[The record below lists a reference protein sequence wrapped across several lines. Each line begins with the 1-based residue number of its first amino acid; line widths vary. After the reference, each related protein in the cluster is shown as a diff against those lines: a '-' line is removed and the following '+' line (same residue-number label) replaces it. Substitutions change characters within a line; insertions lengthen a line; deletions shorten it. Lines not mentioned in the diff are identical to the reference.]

1 MGLTANPPLG
11 PRPPKYLPP
20 LPPPYPNT
28 HNTPTLPTPQLKAVR
43 DGAVVYQERSHLA
56 VYFYFAV
63 ILFCLYMAPSPAF
76 LALSLALMMLHM
88 DLYGAV
94 LHVVLD
100 HAPFIDLPIISPGCL
115 EFQWHH
121 AIPRDIVS
129 KPFVEVVSGMG
140 GGGGSKHAH

>member
-1 MGLTANPPLG
+1 M
-11 PRPPKYLPP
+11 
-20 LPPPYPNT
+20 
-28 HNTPTLPTPQLKAVR
+28 
-43 DGAVVYQERSHLA
+43 VYQERSHLA

-63 ILFCLYMAPSPAF
+63 IVGCLWMAPSPAF

-129 KPFVEVVSGMG
+129 KPFVEVVSWRVWCGHAGSVGLGAAEATHPGGSNSEGGSARGCWAG
-140 GGGGSKHAH
+140 GGWRPRGRHRNQHKTGA

>member
-1 MGLTANPPLG
+1 M
-11 PRPPKYLPP
+11 
-20 LPPPYPNT
+20 
-28 HNTPTLPTPQLKAVR
+28 
-43 DGAVVYQERSHLA
+43 VYQERSHLA
-56 VYFYFAV
+56 VYFYFVV
-63 ILFCLYMAPSPAF
+63 IVGCLWMAPSPAF

-88 DLYGAV
+88 DLYGAI

-129 KPFVEVVSGMG
+129 KPFVEVVSWRVWCGPRAG
-140 GGGGSKHAH
+140 GVDLGIAEATHPRASTQLEHK